1 MLPHEK
7 FQQLIDLSSQTAIL
21 LATHW
26 IALKQIMA
34 NITRHEHDAAQKAPE
49 PEPGNDGSP
58 DPGMARWLRWLNA
71 RVDFEHSLYNA
82 WPVWVQEQLDRDL
95 EFFGRKHP

>member
-1 MLPHEK
+1 MLPHDK
-7 FQQLIDLSSQTAIL
+7 FQQIIDLENQTVVL

-26 IALKQIMA
+26 IAIKQIMA
-34 NITRHEHDAAQKAPE
+34 NIMVHEHDAAQKAP
-49 PEPGNDGSP
+49 PARMGDGGG

-71 RVDFEHSLYNA
+71 KVDFEHGMYNA
-82 WPVWVQEQLDRDL
+82 WPQWVQEQLDRDM